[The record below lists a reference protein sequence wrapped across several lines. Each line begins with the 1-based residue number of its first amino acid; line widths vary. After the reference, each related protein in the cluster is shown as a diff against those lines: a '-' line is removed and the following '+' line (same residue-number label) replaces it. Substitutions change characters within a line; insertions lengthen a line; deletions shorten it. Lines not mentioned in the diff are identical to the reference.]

1 MGLLS
6 SDSDVPPNP
15 WFSWSYVTDHVDLLR
30 AALGDHLYLT
40 IVPVFFALIIAFP
53 LALAAR
59 RWRRLEGPLLGIA
72 GAMYAI
78 PSLALFAWLWP
89 TFGLERKTVAIGLTL
104 YAILIILRN
113 LIVGLDGVPDEVRD
127 AARAMGFRSGRMLWR
142 VELPL
147 ALPAIMAGLRIAT
160 VSTVSLTTVGAII
173 GYGGLGNLIYAG
185 MSSLFKAQVLTASAI
200 CVVLAVV
207 ADVALLG
214 VQRLL
219 TPWTRQGRAGA
230 RRTRR
235 AARALTG
242 RAAA

>member
-1 MGLLS
+1 MGPLS

-30 AALGDHLYLT
+30 TALGDHLYLT

-147 ALPAIMAGLRIAT
+147 ALPAIMAGLRLAT
-160 VSTVSLTTVGAII
+160 VSTIGLVTVGAVF
-173 GYGGLGNLIYAG
+173 GNGGFGDLILGGFQDNFFHAEIMTG
-185 MSSLFKAQVLTASAI
+185 
-200 CVVLAVV
+200 VVACILLAVI
-207 ADVALLG
+207 AETILYG
-214 VQRLL
+214 IEWLL
-219 TPWTRQGRAGA
+219 TPWTRRA
-230 RRTRR
+230 RS
-235 AARALTG
+235 
-242 RAAA
+242 